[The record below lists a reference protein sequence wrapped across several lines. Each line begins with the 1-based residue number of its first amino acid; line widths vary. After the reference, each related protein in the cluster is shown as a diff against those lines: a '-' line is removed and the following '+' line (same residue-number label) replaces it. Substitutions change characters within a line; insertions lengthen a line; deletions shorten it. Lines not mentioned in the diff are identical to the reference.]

1 MPRVCF
7 CFWSVAAVVVLASA
21 SVTETE
27 SKEDEVVRVVA
38 TLARACFCLSICIS
52 TETEVNIEIVV
63 VVWVVLVDVVAVE
76 SVRLGLIVAL
86 SSILTESEVNKE
98 VVVVVRV
105 DIVAV
110 VSTPPTFHTISSSNG
125 GVIVGRACFCWAADT
140 SLSED
145 TVTVVE
151 VVLLVLVPDAI
162 IIVWVRVSFIAA
174 GGLILLITQRGTWVV
189 TLRLL
194 SSHLSSST
202 STHLGFKL
210 P

>member
-1 MPRVCF
+1 M
-7 CFWSVAAVVVLASA
+7 
-21 SVTETE
+21 VT
-27 SKEDEVVRVVA
+27 A
-38 TLARACFCLSICIS
+38 
-52 TETEVNIEIVV
+52 
-63 VVWVVLVDVVAVE
+63 E
-76 SVRLGLIVAL
+76 SVWLGTDASMAL
-86 SSILTESEVNKE
+86 SSILTGSEVNIE

-125 GVIVGRACFCWAADT
+125 GVIAGRACFCWAADT
-140 SLSED
+140 ELSED

-162 IIVWVRVSFIAA
+162 IVWVRVSFIAA
-174 GGLILLITQRGTWVV
+174 GVLILLITQRGTWVV

-194 SSHLSSST
+194 SSHLSPST

>member
-1 MPRVCF
+1 M
-7 CFWSVAAVVVLASA
+7 VL
-21 SVTETE
+21 
-27 SKEDEVVRVVA
+27 
-38 TLARACFCLSICIS
+38 
-52 TETEVNIEIVV
+52 VV
-63 VVWVVLVDVVAVE
+63 VVTVE
-76 SVRLGLIVAL
+76 SVWLGTDASMAL
-86 SSILTESEVNKE
+86 SSILTGSEVNIE

-125 GVIVGRACFCWAADT
+125 GVIAGRACFCWAADT
-140 SLSED
+140 ELSED

-151 VVLLVLVPDAI
+151 VVLLVLVLGTVT
-162 IIVWVRVSFIAA
+162 VWVRVSFLAA
-174 GGLILLITQRGTWVV
+174 GGLTQRGTWVV

-194 SSHLSSST
+194 SCHLSSSA